1 MALRRLLPAALGSAA
16 ALGGQHRRSTTS
28 RCEAKIYGQKWAPR
42 MHGRFSVECAARCVS
57 KSLPRK
63 IVAPVRHDCGD
74 DAFFLTDLKDHIVV
88 GVADGVSSWA
98 RYGVNPALFAW
109 ELMVHCEEAA
119 KSSSKDV
126 VEVLTVGFETTLR
139 EKQETLVGSSTACLA
154 SLHCD
159 RGSLDVANLGDSGA
173 LVVQPDGTL
182 GPVSRKEQQH
192 YFNCPYQLVCLPED
206 LRHGLAGGDV
216 PHSCDTYHTQVRLG
230 DLLVFATDGFLDN
243 VWKEQTMEVLRSMSS
258 APVEQIA
265 QRLVEMAYAQS
276 HSLQES
282 PFSASAAKHGFRHR
296 GGKPDDITVLVARI
310 VSGGPRPATELRQ
323 EEGEALRHGLDCAFT
338 EDRPMTRPRASRQD
352 RVDWPRILGALHD
365 VSLNYSHS
373 SVMITAGQLYAQ
385 LEGDRERDP
394 AADGCWIGVFTVKLV
409 VVLLTLHHEKIF
421 LEGVHDDRLQAG
433 FQHLKDVSL
442 VHLLRS
448 PFAFSLLQALSAYSQ
463 SAREACPLLQ
473 GPPGANDVPD
483 SLISTHWATLRCMRF
498 RGGSLASWQLYPQLT
513 SCWHLEMEGN
523 GCFQSFLPP
532 CDVAMVLWRVV
543 GGTSSGLVVREQL
556 LLTSAAKEQRLQH
569 GAVVEEV
576 TLIGGRLQYRKRRG
590 QGPDC
595 GWVSLQLK
603 GKRLLET
610 LDQWP
615 LFVPETWPKI
625 GEL

>member
-173 LVVQPDGTL
+173 LVVQPDGKTIL
-182 GPVSRKEQQH
+182 ETKEQQH

-310 VSGGPRPATELRQ
+310 VSGGPRP
-323 EEGEALRHGLDCAFT
+323 
-338 EDRPMTRPRASRQD
+338 
-352 RVDWPRILGALHD
+352 
-365 VSLNYSHS
+365 
-373 SVMITAGQLYAQ
+373 
-385 LEGDRERDP
+385 
-394 AADGCWIGVFTVKLV
+394 
-409 VVLLTLHHEKIF
+409 
-421 LEGVHDDRLQAG
+421 
-433 FQHLKDVSL
+433 
-442 VHLLRS
+442 
-448 PFAFSLLQALSAYSQ
+448 
-463 SAREACPLLQ
+463 
-473 GPPGANDVPD
+473 
-483 SLISTHWATLRCMRF
+483 
-498 RGGSLASWQLYPQLT
+498 
-513 SCWHLEMEGN
+513 
-523 GCFQSFLPP
+523 
-532 CDVAMVLWRVV
+532 V
-543 GGTSSGLVVREQL
+543 G
-556 LLTSAAKEQRLQH
+556 
-569 GAVVEEV
+569 
-576 TLIGGRLQYRKRRG
+576 
-590 QGPDC
+590 
-595 GWVSLQLK
+595 
-603 GKRLLET
+603 
-610 LDQWP
+610 
-615 LFVPETWPKI
+615 
-625 GEL
+625 